1 MVEQIKEILQDLGL
15 SDKEAEVYLALL
27 KLGEETASR
36 ISQIA
41 DLNRITAYVILKNL
55 QEKGFCSV
63 YNKNNVQYFK
73 PIKPEQIVGLLEEK
87 KSKIKAVLPQLK
99 QQERAISEK
108 PEISLYEGK
117 KGIASCMTTLLN
129 DAEKKKEVFGY
140 GNVSISEQ
148 VIQYQSLYWRKT
160 RLTKKIKMK
169 AVSDSLGDIEHRSPP
184 QWKKLTEVRT
194 NKEMAKLSTYV
205 IFTENYVGYFMMKGE
220 PYCTLIK
227 SKELSDKER
236 FNFELCWKSLN
247 SRRYTRYG
255 T

>member
-1 MVEQIKEILQDLGL
+1 MEQIKDILQDLGL

-41 DLNRITAYVILKNL
+41 QLNRITTYVLLKNL

-63 YNKNNVQYFK
+63 YDKNRVRYFK
-73 PIKPEQIVGLLEEK
+73 SIKPEQIIGLLEEK
-87 KSKIKAVLPQLK
+87 KHKVKAILPQLK
-99 QQERAISEK
+99 QQEKAVEDK

-117 KGIASCMTTLLN
+117 KGVASCMTALLN

-160 RLTKKIKMK
+160 RLNKKIKMK
-169 AVSDSLGDIEHRSPP
+169 AISDSMGDIEHRSPP
-184 QWKKLTEVRT
+184 EWKKLTEVRT
-194 NKEMAKLSTYV
+194 NKEMAKLSVYI
-205 IFTENYVGYFMMKGE
+205 IFTEHYVGYFMMKGE

-227 SKELSDKER
+227 SKELAEKER
-236 FNFELCWKSLN
+236 FNFETLWSL
-247 SRRYTRYG
+247 G
-255 T
+255 KK